1 MELSLHAVQQVSR
14 AKFESI
20 ELRHPCHVIR
30 STLSSSAFLSSVLSL
45 VFCCFQVQKQW
56 RLCTVIMNLCLFHRL
71 SETELE
77 KLDHYHVDTG
87 MGLERLVSVLQN
99 KRSNYDT
106 DLFSSIFST
115 ISQVTWPS
123 K

>member
-1 MELSLHAVQQVSR
+1 M
-14 AKFESI
+14 I
-20 ELRHPCHVIR
+20 E
-30 STLSSSAFLSSVLSL
+30 
-45 VFCCFQVQKQW
+45 QGQKQ
-56 RLCTVIMNLCLFHRL
+56 RIVCSTIMNFCSFQRL

-115 ISQVTWPS
+115 IAQVFFHPS
-123 K
+123 R

>member
-1 MELSLHAVQQVSR
+1 M
-14 AKFESI
+14 I
-20 ELRHPCHVIR
+20 E
-30 STLSSSAFLSSVLSL
+30 
-45 VFCCFQVQKQW
+45 QGQKQ
-56 RLCTVIMNLCLFHRL
+56 RIVCSTIMNFSSFQRL